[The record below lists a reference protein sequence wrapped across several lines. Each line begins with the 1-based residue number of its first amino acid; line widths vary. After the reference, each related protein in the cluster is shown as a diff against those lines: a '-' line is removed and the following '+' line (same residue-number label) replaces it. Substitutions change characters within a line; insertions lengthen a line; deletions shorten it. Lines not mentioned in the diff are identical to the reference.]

1 MKYKD
6 DLEDK
11 SKRKTDY
18 SDTDENG
25 NPRREVGRECAQFL
39 NAQSHYKHMREPP
52 KSSSPL
58 NDPMR
63 FRQSSYGTNTR
74 DLDESTS
81 NQEATKKPRKKQK
94 RDKTVETVRK
104 AEEIENYQGS
114 KEIDEILS
122 FIENDCTGRK
132 PRKVPNNNTVDISST
147 RATDKNNKKNK
158 ERKPKI
164 TSVDLKPTEKKDSQ
178 SENKE
183 TTEESPEN
191 SETSIS
197 NSEMGNSTEKIST
210 EEIVTTDCQKNIKE
224 QNHILAEKCVD
235 KNKMEEEMMNGDIIS
250 CEEEEDAIGSSVIK
264 PMEPKEG
271 KEVINHKVEKK
282 SLVIIDNTDEV
293 IKDPKNDDNL
303 NNVKHNNMK
312 NSKRKQT
319 STVSDNDKKETDKTL
334 VLKEPENLTDEDKM
348 EVKAN
353 IVLDSDEMEKEGDYY
368 IFTDL
373 DLPKP
378 VEEEF
383 QLVGKKKKKGAPVT
397 AKEMQSKEASAAQRV
412 PVREERRRPQ
422 RSITPPPSSIVNSLS
437 MEAERNKMR
446 DLSPSSFPALG
457 AGRQGRQ
464 SFRDGR
470 RSSTGDVPKE
480 ILIKPQDDSDLESVK
495 SLPASAQAVSP
506 RLQISYAKMAASPKP
521 NNSVSTF
528 HGEDPEDQSNVSVDF
543 KSAVWKGSLTERRHS
558 IGSSPDGKDNEA
570 SSIRQKFGSQ
580 ELVKLEKEE
589 NLFISSQLP
598 SSPEK
603 SPSGMEASRSNSSQS
618 SSVEDSAAADSV
630 SSTVL
635 NTSVTKASD
644 SEFNEPLESYSI
656 NITAHVM
663 AKNNG
668 ANNQV
673 SSKSQVTKSSSCDP
687 SKPSKLQVSSKQKGI
702 AKRQARSVVFLD
714 RSEKDHKNLDIVFG
728 FDPQLDEEELKVSV
742 SNSVS
747 SSSLQSSV
755 LSQTKSSEIV
765 CGDNSKEFPPI
776 PVIHSKSVSNNSSST
791 NTKDFKHS
799 PRNSKSASF
808 PLEGKNGVKSMST
821 LIFSSDSKNPSGQMF
836 SFISEDTCAPAM
848 SDPSVIFAATPCAEG
863 CVTVIYGE
871 ECGAVLGAESKP
883 PSGQLKY
890 RKETGDILGC
900 FNRIEVTS
908 YLIREWENVM
918 NMKDKN
924 PERILFYNQH

>member
-1 MKYKD
+1 MNTDIRDIHKVFKTGSLIAD

-11 SKRKTDY
+11 SKRRTDY

-25 NPRREVGRECAQFL
+25 NPRLECAPL
-39 NAQSHYKHMREPP
+39 LAGHYKHMREPP
-52 KSSSPL
+52 IKSSNPL

-63 FRQSSYGTNTR
+63 FRQTSYGTNTR

-81 NQEATKKPRKKQK
+81 NQEVAKKHRKKQK
-94 RDKTVETVRK
+94 KDKTVETVRR

-132 PRKVPNNNTVDISST
+132 PRKVPNNNTVDISSSK
-147 RATDKNNKKNK
+147 ATDKNNKKNK
-158 ERKPKI
+158 ERKPKV
-164 TSVDLKPTEKKDSQ
+164 TPVDLKPTEKKDSQ
-178 SENKE
+178 SENKDF
-183 TTEESPEN
+183 TEESTEN
-191 SETSIS
+191 SETFNS

-224 QNHILAEKCVD
+224 QNHIIAEKCID
-235 KNKMEEEMMNGDIIS
+235 TDNKMEEEMMNGDVIS
-250 CEEEEDAIGSSVIK
+250 CEEGDAIGSSIRK
-264 PMEPKEG
+264 PMEPKMG
-271 KEVINHKVEKK
+271 KELINHQVEKK
-282 SLVIIDNTDEV
+282 SLDIIDNTDEV
-293 IKDPKNDDNL
+293 IKDPINDTSL

-312 NSKRKQT
+312 NSKQKQT
-319 STVSDNDKKETDKTL
+319 SPVSDNNKKDSDKTYL
-334 VLKEPENLTDEDKM
+334 VKEPENLTDEEKM
-348 EVKAN
+348 EVRSN
-353 IVLDSDEMEKEGDYY
+353 IVVDSDEMEKEGDYY

-383 QLVGKKKKKGAPVT
+383 QVVGKKKKKGGPVT
-397 AKEMQSKEASAAQRV
+397 AKETQSKETSAAQRV
-412 PVREERRRPQ
+412 PIREERRRPQ

-521 NNSVSTF
+521 NCSVSTF
-528 HGEDPEDQSNVSVDF
+528 HSDDPEDQSNVSVDL
-543 KSAVWKGSLTERRHS
+543 KSAVWKGSHTERRHS

-603 SPSGMEASRSNSSQS
+603 SPLGMEASRSNSFQS
-618 SSVEDSAAADSV
+618 SSVDNSAAVDSV
-630 SSTVL
+630 SNTVL

-673 SSKSQVTKSSSCDP
+673 SSKSHVTKSSSCEP

-702 AKRQARSVVFLD
+702 AKRQSRSVVFLD

-728 FDPQLDEEELKVSV
+728 FDPQLDHEELVSV

-747 SSSLQSSV
+747 SSSLQSNV
-755 LSQTKSSEIV
+755 LSQTKSSESV

-821 LIFSSDSKNPSGQMF
+821 LIFSSDSKNPSRQMF
-836 SFISEDTCAPAM
+836 SFISEDTCAPAV
-848 SDPSVIFAATPCAEG
+848 SDGSVISPSTPTASSSVEG

-871 ECGAVLGAESKP
+871 ECGAVLGAESKT
-883 PSGQLKY
+883 PSGGQLKY
-890 RKETGDILGC
+890 RRETGDILGC

-908 YLIREWENVM
+908 YLIRGEC
-918 NMKDKN
+918 
-924 PERILFYNQH
+924 